1 MRLLQAFLL
10 PAFNIPAALAA
21 NSTDVFYFMHIS
33 KAGGASFTD
42 DLGARKHVGASA
54 GYVSCG
60 ALHGAR
66 VDGRIV
72 HDCRKYLLERPAIG
86 CNFYACE
93 GNHFNNLRLVSGSFA
108 PAANVRTLLLVREPE
123 RTVSR
128 TVLLARIC
136 TTGPTLSSARGCS
149 CGQRAARTTRPSI
162 AAIASTTRRR
172 AG

>member
-1 MRLLQAFLL
+1 MSLTNKATFTAPSSMRLLQAFLL
-10 PAFNIPAALAA
+10 PVFNIPAALAA

-33 KAGGASFTD
+33 KAGGTSFTD

-66 VDGRIV
+66 VGGLIV

-123 RTVSR
+123 AHIVSSMRTVSR
-128 TVLLARIC
+128 TVLM
-136 TTGPTLSSARGCS
+136 
-149 CGQRAARTTRPSI
+149 ARTAPL
-162 AAIASTTRRR
+162 APH
-172 AG
+172 